1 MGHTIL
7 IIYIA
12 IINLYGI
19 LIMYLDKKRSIK
31 GQWRIPESR
40 FFITALLL
48 GSLGILLGMKLF
60 RHKTKH
66 WYFKYGIPAIM
77 VVQIT
82 LYFFLKNNNWL

>member
-1 MGHTIL
+1 ML

-12 IINLYGI
+12 IINLYGF

-40 FFITALLL
+40 FFVVAILL
-48 GSLGILLGMKLF
+48 GSLGTLLGMKLF
-60 RHKTKH
+60 HHKTKH

-77 VVQIT
+77 VVQIA
-82 LYFFLKNNNWL
+82 LYFLLHNYNLL

>member
-1 MGHTIL
+1 MENTML

-12 IINLYGI
+12 IINLYGF

-40 FFITALLL
+40 FFVVAILL
-48 GSLGILLGMKLF
+48 GSLGTLLGMKLF
-60 RHKTKH
+60 HHKTKH

-77 VVQIT
+77 VVQIA
-82 LYFFLKNNNWL
+82 LYFLLHNYNLL

>member
-1 MGHTIL
+1 MENIML

-12 IINLYGI
+12 IINLYGF

-40 FFITALLL
+40 FFVAAILL
-48 GSLGILLGMKLF
+48 GSLGTLLGMKLF
-60 RHKTKH
+60 HHKTKH

-77 VVQIT
+77 VVQIA
-82 LYFFLKNNNWL
+82 LYFLLHNYNLL

>member
-1 MGHTIL
+1 MENIML

-12 IINLYGI
+12 IINLYGF

-40 FFITALLL
+40 FFVVAILL
-48 GSLGILLGMKLF
+48 GSLGTLLGMKLF
-60 RHKTKH
+60 HHKTKH

-77 VVQIT
+77 VVQIA
-82 LYFFLKNNNWL
+82 LYFLLHNYNLL

>member
-66 WYFKYGIPAIM
+66 WYFNAVNIVGILW
-77 VVQIT
+77 QIG
-82 LYFFLKNNNWL
+82 LIAFLFIKA